1 VICVR
6 RGSGSAPAKPSFFN
20 LRGPSERYHHQGFRS
35 AGQSHNYRAW
45 AWPLTVEPGGLGRSM
60 PLHSGERDVL
70 VNFRGARHTHTVP
83 SQPVESAPR
92 IPNTTP
98 PGRLALAT
106 RTPHRCVWSPN
117 SSLTSKNL
125 NAVGHRDAD
134 CCPVAFSQGPLPN
147 GLHLLTARPVP
158 APAYSISKKKLHLHP
173 CGGASRS
180 HTRGIIQK
188 LADLRRLDLQI
199 RRNQSLPS
207 PPQCSRRMTH
217 DRPRPRETPIHSRP
231 ILKITKWPHVARLFS
246 LLISPRPRTALQSH
260 SLTGRS
266 SSCLASFQGQ
276 QGKGHIRFLPPFA
289 CRSFRSIPRFGFSCL
304 HLRSDDLL

>member
-1 VICVR
+1 VGKNTRPVPVSIRVR
-6 RGSGSAPAKPSFFN
+6 YKCHLRIKNHPRTHIHRVRYPYPNYHPYSTPLKHHFFY

-134 CCPVAFSQGPLPN
+134 CCPVAFSQGPLLN

-158 APAYSISKKKLHLHP
+158 APAYSISKKKAPPPPLWR
-173 CGGASRS
+173 C
-180 HTRGIIQK
+180 
-188 LADLRRLDLQI
+188 
-199 RRNQSLPS
+199 LPVPYQGHNTKAGRS
-207 PPQCSRRMTH
+207 PPSGSTN
-217 DRPRPRETPIHSRP
+217 
-231 ILKITKWPHVARLFS
+231 
-246 LLISPRPRTALQSH
+246 TAEPKS
-260 SLTGRS
+260 
-266 SSCLASFQGQ
+266 
-276 QGKGHIRFLPPFA
+276 PFA
-289 CRSFRSIPRFGFSCL
+289 TAVQP
-304 HLRSDDLL
+304 SDDT